1 MFLEQF
7 SDLLESYVSCDRL
20 FVVGDLNVHF
30 DKPSDPSTSA
40 LNVVLDNLSLH
51 QLVNVPTHR
60 RGHTLDWLIAN
71 RATDVLDLT
80 VVDMLLS
87 DHFVISFDL
96 LLRKPVKEKR
106 KIISRNI
113 RAIDMHDFRMDVH
126 NLLGSATQSDSTD
139 PLGVYNTC
147 LRQLLDRH
155 APLVTRTVTDRT
167 SAPWMTLEIKQAK
180 VQRRLAERKWR
191 ESGLAVHR
199 EIYVKQRNLVSN
211 MICKAK
217 KDYLCDKIVNCGSSR
232 ELFRL
237 SSQMMGKSG
246 DTMLPS
252 NISPE
257 SLPDKFNE
265 FFVHKI
271 DEIRCSFDPDRPTP
285 TNPVEF
291 SGTTFEEFQ
300 LVTEDFVKTVVQE
313 MPKKS
318 CDLDPIPISVLS
330 DCLDEIIPIVTSIM
344 NKSLSSGIVPD
355 CFKHALVKPLLKKA
369 SLDPNCLKHYR
380 PVSNLPFLSKVLER
394 IVLKQFLQHLQSH
407 SLLEPFQSA
416 YRKCHSTETA
426 LLRVVNDLLQ
436 ASDRGCVSIL
446 SLLDLSAAFDTID
459 HNILITRLRSTFGC
473 SGMVL
478 EWFIS
483 YLSCRTQSVFVGHE
497 STPSVLKCGVPQ
509 GSVLGP
515 LLFTLYTHPL
525 STVICQSGIS
535 YHFFADDS
543 QLHNSSVPSDFP
555 VLACC
560 LKDCIEDVADWMADS
575 KLKMNDD
582 KTELMAIGTRS
593 KLSQVIPNLAPMS
606 ISGCDIPFSQSVRNL
621 GFYLDETLSM
631 DAHIKYL
638 CRILFCQLRR
648 IGKIRSFLSTDA
660 ANKLTVS
667 LILSR
672 LDYCNSLIA
681 GLPDNKLNKLQ
692 RIQNHAAR
700 LVLRKSKHES
710 ATTLLRTLHWLPV
723 KARIQY
729 KIACLCFQCIYQNSM
744 PPYISDLLHPYC
756 PSRTL
761 RSLDASLLTVPRFS
775 LATFGKKS
783 FSVFGP
789 TVWNSLPLSLRKSQ
803 CFTTFKEKLKTH
815 LFRTHLC

>member
-1 MFLEQF
+1 MFLSVYRPPPSRQNKLTNTMFLEQF

-60 RGHTLDWLIAN
+60 RSHTLDWLIIN
-71 RATDVLDLT
+71 CATDVLDLT

-96 LLRKPVKEKR
+96 LLRRPVREKR

-147 LRQLLDRH
+147 LHQLLDRH
-155 APLVTRTVTDRT
+155 APLVTRT

-211 MICKAK
+211 MISKAK
-217 KDYLCDKIVNCGSSR
+217 KDYLCDKIVNCGSSW
-232 ELFRL
+232 ELL
-237 SSQMMGKSG
+237 CPCSQMMGKFG
-246 DTMLPS
+246 DIMFPS

-257 SLPDKFNE
+257 CLPDKFNE

-271 DEIRCSFDPDRPTP
+271 DEIRRSFDPGRPIP
-285 TNPVEF
+285 ANPVEF
-291 SGTTFEEFQ
+291 SGTAFAEFK
-300 LVTEDFVKTVVQE
+300 LVTEDFVKTVDQE

-318 CDLDPIPISVLS
+318 CDLDPIPTSVLY

-344 NKSLSSGIVPD
+344 NKSLSSSIIPH

-369 SLDPNCLKHYR
+369 SLDPNCLKHYW

-394 IVLKQFLQHLQSH
+394 IVLKQFLQHLQFH
-407 SLLEPFQSA
+407 SLLEPLQSA
-416 YRKCHSTETA
+416 YQKCHSTETA
-426 LLRVVNDLLQ
+426 LLHVVSDLLQ
-436 ASDRGCVSIL
+436 ASDHGCVSIL
-446 SLLDLSAAFDTID
+446 SLLDLSAAFDTTD

-483 YLSCRTQSVFVGHE
+483 YPSCRTQSVFVSHE
-497 STPSVLKCGVPQ
+497 SAPSGLKRGVQQ

-515 LLFTLYTHPL
+515 LLFTLYTHLL

-543 QLHNSSVPSDFP
+543 QLHNSSVPSGFP

-560 LKDCIEDVADWMADS
+560 LKDCIEDVAEWMADS

-593 KLSQVIPNLAPMS
+593 
-606 ISGCDIPFSQSVRNL
+606 
-621 GFYLDETLSM
+621 
-631 DAHIKYL
+631 
-638 CRILFCQLRR
+638 
-648 IGKIRSFLSTDA
+648 
-660 ANKLTVS
+660 
-667 LILSR
+667 
-672 LDYCNSLIA
+672 
-681 GLPDNKLNKLQ
+681 
-692 RIQNHAAR
+692 
-700 LVLRKSKHES
+700 
-710 ATTLLRTLHWLPV
+710 
-723 KARIQY
+723 
-729 KIACLCFQCIYQNSM
+729 
-744 PPYISDLLHPYC
+744 
-756 PSRTL
+756 
-761 RSLDASLLTVPRFS
+761 
-775 LATFGKKS
+775 
-783 FSVFGP
+783 
-789 TVWNSLPLSLRKSQ
+789 
-803 CFTTFKEKLKTH
+803 
-815 LFRTHLC
+815 

>member
-1 MFLEQF
+1 M
-7 SDLLESYVSCDRL
+7 
-20 FVVGDLNVHF
+20 GDLNVHF
-30 DKPSDPSTSA
+30 DKPADPSTSA

-60 RGHTLDWLIAN
+60 RGHTLDWLITN

-96 LLRKPVKEKR
+96 LLRKPVREKR
-106 KIISRNI
+106 KIISGNI
-113 RAIDMHDFRMDVH
+113 RAIDIHDFRTDVH

-139 PLGVYNTC
+139 PQGVHNTC

-180 VQRRLAERKWR
+180 EQQRLAERKWR
-191 ESGLAVHR
+191 KSGLAVHR
-199 EIYVKQRNLVSN
+199 KIYVKQRNLVSD
-211 MICKAK
+211 MISKAK
-217 KDYLCDKIVNCGSSR
+217 KDYLCDKIVNCCSSR
-232 ELFRL
+232 ELFHL
-237 SSQMMGKSG
+237 SSQMMGKFG
-246 DTMLPS
+246 DTLLLS

-257 SLPDKFNE
+257 SLLDKFNE
-265 FFVHKI
+265 FCVHKI
-271 DEIRCSFDPDRPTP
+271 DEIRRSFDPDRPVP

-291 SGTTFEEFQ
+291 SDTAFAEFQ

-313 MPKKS
+313 MPQKS
-318 CDLDPIPISVLS
+318 CDLDLIPTSVLYE
-330 DCLDEIIPIVTSIM
+330 CLDEIIPILTSIM
-344 NKSLSSGIVPD
+344 NKSLPSGIVPH

-369 SLDPNCLKHYR
+369 SLDNNCLKHYR

-394 IVLKQFLQHLQSH
+394 IVLKQFLQDLQSH
-407 SLLEPFQSA
+407 KLLEPFQSA
-416 YRKCHSTETA
+416 YRKCHSTEAA

-446 SLLDLSAAFDTID
+446 SLFDLSAAFDTID
-459 HNILITRLRSTFGC
+459 HYILITRLRSTFGC

-483 YLSCRTQSVFVGHE
+483 YLSCHTQSVFVGYE
-497 STPSVLKCGVPQ
+497 SAPSVLKCGVPQ

-515 LLFTLYTHPL
+515 LLFTLYRHPL

-560 LKDCIEDVADWMADS
+560 LKDCIEDVAEWMADS

-606 ISGCDIPFSQSVRNL
+606 ISGCDIPFSKSVRNL

-638 CRILFCQLRR
+638 CRIFV
-648 IGKIRSFLSTDA
+648 LSVA
-660 ANKLTVS
+660 
-667 LILSR
+667 
-672 LDYCNSLIA
+672 
-681 GLPDNKLNKLQ
+681 
-692 RIQNHAAR
+692 QNWKNP
-700 LVLRKSKHES
+700 L
-710 ATTLLRTLHWLPV
+710 LPV
-723 KARIQY
+723 
-729 KIACLCFQCIYQNSM
+729 
-744 PPYISDLLHPYC
+744 H
-756 PSRTL
+756 
-761 RSLDASLLTVPRFS
+761 
-775 LATFGKKS
+775 
-783 FSVFGP
+783 
-789 TVWNSLPLSLRKSQ
+789 
-803 CFTTFKEKLKTH
+803 
-815 LFRTHLC
+815 